1 MNPAYPDAVALT
13 QPENITK
20 FIREPDW
27 VAEIMGDVL
36 TTLEEETGG
45 RFLFFSPEIK
55 AFVFNRTE
63 EQTPTGRVLTQFTQ
77 SLAHVLDLIY
87 SSPLKNNP

>member
-1 MNPAYPDAVALT
+1 MNPTYPDAVALT

-36 TTLEEETGG
+36 TTLEEDTGG

-55 AFVFNRTE
+55 AFVFNKTE
-63 EQTPTGRVLTQFTQ
+63 ETRNRRTTTQFTQ
-77 SLAHVLDLIY
+77 SLALVLDLIY
-87 SSPLKNNP
+87 SAPFNNRIK